1 MVSYDHISRW
11 GIILLPLILLAL
23 GSAPVFGQ
31 VTLVKDGKPTA
42 VILLPANPQD
52 DEILAAAELAEHIKL
67 ISGADLPKT
76 TGQAP
81 AGQVPIRLGAAAD
94 PALEGLIREKGS
106 NPSAFAL
113 VVDAKGVSIRGQSAE
128 GTLFGVYELLEQ
140 LGVRWYMPGELG
152 RVIPKLATV
161 TVKPQRTVQV
171 PSFDQRTLQ
180 HVSGLWTRRVR
191 LGGEQR
197 STGAHGIPPFSPNS
211 KLFAEHPEY
220 FGLVG
225 GQRRARQACLS
236 NPEVLKLAAQAI
248 RNQLK
253 ANPNQKYIGLG
264 PNDGGGHCECAECA
278 KLDGGVH
285 DPFRDGESHTDRYVW
300 FYNQLLDELKEYPNL
315 HIVTYI
321 YASYIMPPAKVTPNP
336 RIVAVFAPITL
347 DRIRGMDNPMSPDRH
362 AFRYIIDE
370 WSKFG
375 LNEMYY
381 RGYYNNLACP
391 QFPISQVDRI
401 RHETP
406 VFREKGINVMRVE
419 VILPS
424 WSMNTPT
431 LYLAPRMMW
440 DVKTDVDAL
449 LEEFYQKFY
458 GPASAPMGQYY
469 EALDAAFRDTPYMT
483 GGSYPY
489 LVIFDDARRTQFRGY
504 LDNAARLAGPQDDKS
519 YGERVWA
526 VRIGF
531 DRMEAFLDM
540 IAARNRHD
548 YATALAKLNE
558 MNALADRMNAY
569 VLESN
574 RQQLDSLRL
583 LSIREQSSQ
592 GGSYINRF
600 WSGPVKSGHHR
611 LVEAGELV
619 AGLPDEWQ
627 FLLDPTDI
635 GEISGYFRPGPLG
648 GNWRPMKTSSMS
660 WSDQGLH
667 YYRGIAW
674 YRTAVTV
681 PEQFRGRRILLWI
694 GGVDEVGKVWVN
706 GQLLGSNREPNE
718 GLPGVPGTFRAF
730 DLDATKA
737 VKFGEPNTVSV
748 RITNLT
754 TNELGTGGITGPVM
768 FWSPR
773 DPNWKPG

>member
-1 MVSYDHISRW
+1 MISHDHWARW
-11 GIILLPLILLAL
+11 SIFLLPLLLLA
-23 GSAPVFGQ
+23 APVLGQ

-42 VILLPANPQD
+42 VIILPANPQP
-52 DEILAAAELAEHIKL
+52 DESLAAQELVEHIKL
-67 ISGADLPKT
+67 ISGTELP
-76 TGQAP
+76 TGQAS
-81 AGQVPIRLGAAAD
+81 AGLASIRLGAAAD
-94 PALEGLIREKGS
+94 PALADMIKQKGS

-113 VVDAKGVSIRGQSAE
+113 VADAKGVSIRGEAAE
-128 GTLFGVYELLEQ
+128 GTLFGVYDLLEQ

-152 RVIPKLATV
+152 RVIPKMATV
-161 TVKPQRTVQV
+161 TVAAQRNIQV

-180 HVSGLWTRRVR
+180 HVDSGLWNRRVR

-211 KLFAEHPEY
+211 KLFAQHPEY
-220 FGLVG
+220 FGVVG

-236 NPEVLKLAAQAI
+236 NPEVLKLAVEEV
-248 RNQLK
+248 RKELK
-253 ANPNQKYIGLG
+253 AHPGQKYIGLG
-264 PNDGGGHCECAECA
+264 PNDGGGHCECANCKA
-278 KLDGGVH
+278 LDGGVY
-285 DPFRDGESHTDRYVW
+285 DPFRGDESHTDRYIW
-300 FYNQLLDELKEYPNL
+300 FYNQILDALKDEYPNL

-362 AFRYIIDE
+362 CFRSIIDG
-370 WSKFG
+370 WSQFK
-375 LNEMYY
+375 LNEIYY

-406 VFREKGINVMRVE
+406 VFKEKGITVMRVE
-419 VILPS
+419 AILPS

-440 DVKTDVDAL
+440 NVQTDVDAL
-449 LEEFYQKFY
+449 LDEFYVKFY
-458 GPASAPMGQYY
+458 GPASVPMKQYY
-469 EALDAAFRDTPYMT
+469 EALDAAFRDTPYNA

-489 LVIFDDARRTQFRGY
+489 IAIFDDARRAQFRGY
-504 LDNAARLAGPQDDKS
+504 LDQAAKLAGPKDDKS

-548 YATALAKLNE
+548 YGTAMAKLNE
-558 MNALADRMNAY
+558 MNALADQMIDY
-569 VLESN
+569 VLEPTKN
-574 RQQLDSLRL
+574 RLDWYRL
-583 LSIREQSSQ
+583 LCMRERPSDS
-592 GGSYINRF
+592 GSYINRF
-600 WSGPVKSGHHR
+600 WSGPIKSGYHR

-619 AGLPDEWQ
+619 AGLPDEWD
-627 FLLDPTDI
+627 FLIDPSRI
-635 GEISGYFRPGPLG
+635 GDMGGWYRPGPLG
-648 GNWRPMKTSSMS
+648 GNWQRLKTSSRT
-660 WSDQGLH
+660 WADQGL
-667 YYRGIAW
+667 YYYKGDAW
-674 YRTAVTV
+674 YRATV
-681 PEQFRGRRILLWI
+681 SIPEQFRGRRILLWV

-737 VKFGEPNTVSV
+737 VQFGKPNTVTV
-748 RITNLT
+748 RVTNLA

-773 DPNWKPG
+773 NPNWAPGK